1 MPKEDSDNEDVVSAD
16 GDQSDE
22 IKENSVDDNDLGR
35 NLSLFDQ
42 RRLAERIDPEKGVKA
57 QEFAKL
63 VKTDDLNL
71 EESNHEKKE
80 ECLEDEFAIIGYW
93 KQSQNVF
100 SCYHFFYVPTPM
112 KRAIKDDGQ
121 TVLYQLL
128 YTGLKNEI
136 FFFFKQ
142 KT

>member
-1 MPKEDSDNEDVVSAD
+1 MKLSWRKGSQIGNNSSYQNYELAMPKEDSDNEDVVSAD

-100 SCYHFFYVPTPM
+100 SCYHFFYVPTPICVQP
-112 KRAIKDDGQ
+112 K
-121 TVLYQLL
+121 
-128 YTGLKNEI
+128 
-136 FFFFKQ
+136 
-142 KT
+142 